1 MNKIYILGIGPGSE
15 DYLLKK
21 TEKIV
26 KQSDVIIGGSR
37 ALEMFSNL
45 NKEEIKITADL
56 DRVKNYILNNYQ
68 KKKISVLVSG
78 DPGLYSMLNYL
89 KRHID
94 KELLKVIPGISSLQ
108 LSAARIKLNWNDMKI
123 TSLHGKTNQEKVTGE
138 VKENEKVGIFTDHK
152 YSPDK
157 IAELLVNQGITDK
170 QGVVFERLSYPDE
183 RIVRGSLQELQ
194 EYNFSKLTVMVIC
207 NEELEI

>member
-1 MNKIYILGIGPGSE
+1 MNKIYILGIGPGSK

-21 TEKIV
+21 VEKIV

-37 ALEMFSNL
+37 ALKMFSNL

-56 DRVKNYILNNYQ
+56 DRIKNYILKNY
-68 KKKISVLVSG
+68 KKKRISVLVSG

-94 KELLKVIPGISSLQ
+94 KELLEVIPGISSLQ
-108 LSAARIKLNWNDMKI
+108 LAASRIKLNWNVMKL
-123 TSLHGKTNQEKVTGE
+123 TSLHGKNNQEKVIRKI
-138 VKENEKVGIFTDHK
+138 KENEKVGLFTDHK

-157 IAELLVNQGITDK
+157 IAKLLINQGITDK
-170 QGVVFERLSYPDE
+170 KGFVFEDLSYPEE